1 MKLSVVFSAVSFAA
15 FVFEDNEPTFSPSL
29 FSCAENV
36 YSVSPPPLLPSP
48 KSLINGFPLSPP
60 SLSTLQR
67 SFSSAFAQKK
77 SSRDQSGVGA
87 VLSRTMAS
95 FYESAHWWEGS
106 ALNFVSKLNCAL
118 EIEIFFGWT
127 QLQVGASLIFI
138 GKSPGLNSSRELTY
152 FSPGPLQLLLPNC
165 CCFLNYFSP
174 AKRVFHTRECAWK
187 TPIMASPNRKQ
198 PSSSFFDGK

>member
-1 MKLSVVFSAVSFAA
+1 MNPHSSF
-15 FVFEDNEPTFSPSL
+15 PSSL
-29 FSCAENV
+29 ARSV
-36 YSVSPPPLLPSP
+36 YSVSPPFPFSLHQKALLMV
-48 KSLINGFPLSPP
+48 FLSP
-60 SLSTLQR
+60 LSTLQR
-67 SFSSAFAQKK
+67 SFSSAFVQKK
-77 SSRDQSGVGA
+77 RSRDQSGVGA

-118 EIEIFFGWT
+118 EIENFFGWT

-152 FSPGPLQLLLPNC
+152 FSPGPLQLLSPNC

-187 TPIMASPNRKQ
+187 TPIMAFPNRKQ